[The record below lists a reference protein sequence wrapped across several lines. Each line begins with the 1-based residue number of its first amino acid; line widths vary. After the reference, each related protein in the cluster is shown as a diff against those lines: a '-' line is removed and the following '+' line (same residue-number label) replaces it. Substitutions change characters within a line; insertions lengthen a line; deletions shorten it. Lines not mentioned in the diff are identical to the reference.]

1 MDEVK
6 VSVICLAYNH
16 EKYIRR
22 SLDSMLQQETNFKY
36 EIIIHD
42 DCSTDTTRQIIQE
55 YHDEYPGQIKVILQD
70 ENQYQKGKPIV
81 EEFMLPLASGKYIA
95 FCECDDY
102 WTDSHKLQLQYD
114 YMESHSNCSLCCHN
128 TIYHCLNKDV
138 PDYNFNSWTDVHIMN
153 EYEVFM
159 QWKVHTSSFFMR
171 KEDGYRDENT
181 IKYWFGD
188 YVRLTSL
195 YLKGDIAVLP
205 QVMSQYNYGVATG
218 VLYNSDI
225 SKLETK
231 KKNILQRKEYL
242 VYLLNKYGKCEDMI
256 NRRIKITELETA
268 TLAEQSIIDTTNS
281 KKEKQKAIRS
291 IVRKKEFKEYLSVL
305 RFFDVIKEYV
315 KYGIKYIK

>member
-1 MDEVK
+1 MDEIM

-55 YHDEYPGQIKVILQD
+55 YHDKYPEQIKVILQA
-70 ENQYQKGKPIV
+70 ENQYQKGMPIV
-81 EEFMLPLASGKYIA
+81 EKFMLPLARGKYIA

-138 PDYNFNSWTDVHIMN
+138 PDYNFNSWNDIHIMN

-159 QWKVHTSSFFMR
+159 QWKVHTSSFFMK
-171 KEDGYRDENT
+171 KEDGWRDENT

-188 YVRLTSL
+188 YVRVTSL

-218 VLYNSDI
+218 VLYNSDV

-231 KKNILQRKEYL
+231 KKNVLQRKEYL
-242 VYLLNKYGKCEDMI
+242 VYLLNKYGKCEAMI
-256 NRRIKITELETA
+256 NRRIKITELEAA
-268 TLAEQSIIDTTNS
+268 TLAEQSVIDTTNN
-281 KKEKQKAIRS
+281 KREKQKAIRS

-305 RFFDVIKEYV
+305 SFFDVIKEYV
-315 KYGIKYIK
+315 KYAIKYIK

>member
-1 MDEVK
+1 MDDVK

-22 SLDSMLQQETNFKY
+22 SLDSMLQQETNFKF
-36 EIIIHD
+36 ELIIHD

-55 YHDEYPGQIKVILQD
+55 YHDKYPDLIKVILQD
-70 ENQYQKGKPIV
+70 ENQYQKGVAIV
-81 EEFMLPLASGKYIA
+81 EKFMLPVASGKYIA

-102 WTDSHKLQLQYD
+102 WTDSRKLQLQYD

-128 TIYHCLNKDV
+128 TVYHCLNKDID
-138 PDYNFNSWTDVHIMN
+138 DYNFNSWSDIHVMN

-195 YLKGDIAVLP
+195 FLEGDVVVLP
-205 QVMSQYNYGVATG
+205 QIMSQYNYGVATG

-231 KKNILQRKEYL
+231 KKNVLQRKEYL
-242 VYLLNKYGKCEDMI
+242 EYLLNKYGKCKKII
-256 NRRIKITELETA
+256 NRRIKITELEAA
-268 TLAEQSIIDTTNS
+268 TLQEQSIIDTASS
-281 KKEKQKAIRS
+281 KIEKQNAIKS
-291 IVRKKEFKEYLSVL
+291 ILRKEEFKEYLAMLSFL
-305 RFFDVIKEYV
+305 DVIKEYV
-315 KYGIKYIK
+315 KYGIRYIK

>member
-22 SLDSMLQQETNFKY
+22 SLNSMLQQETNFKF
-36 EIIIHD
+36 ELIIHD

-55 YHDEYPGQIKVILQD
+55 YHDKYPEQIKVILQD
-70 ENQYQKGKPIV
+70 ENQYQKGVAIV
-81 EEFMLPLASGKYIA
+81 EKFMLPVASGKYIA

-102 WTDSHKLQLQYD
+102 WTDAKKLQLQYD

-128 TIYHCLNKDV
+128 TVYHCLNKDID
-138 PDYNFNSWTDVHIMN
+138 DYNFNSWTDIHVMN

-195 YLKGDIAVLP
+195 FLKGDVVVLP
-205 QVMSQYNYGVATG
+205 QTMSQYNYGVATG
-218 VLYNSDI
+218 ALYNSDM

-231 KKNILQRKEYL
+231 KKNVLQRKEYL
-242 VYLLNKYGKCEDMI
+242 EYLLNKYGKCEEII
-256 NRRIKITELETA
+256 NRRIKITELEAA
-268 TLAEQSIIDTTNS
+268 TLQEQSIIDIASS
-281 KKEKQKAIRS
+281 KNERRNAIKSILRKE
-291 IVRKKEFKEYLSVL
+291 EFKEYLAMLSIL
-305 RFFDVIKEYV
+305 DVIKEYV

>member
-6 VSVICLAYNH
+6 VSVICLAFNH

-22 SLDSMLQQETNFKY
+22 SLDSMLQQETNFKF
-36 EIIIHD
+36 ELIIHD

-55 YHDEYPGQIKVILQD
+55 YHDKYPDLIKVILQD
-70 ENQYQKGKPIV
+70 ENQYQKGVAIV
-81 EEFMLPLASGKYIA
+81 EKFMLPVASGKYIA

-102 WTDSHKLQLQYD
+102 WTDSRKLQLQYD

-128 TIYHCLNKDV
+128 TVYHCLNKDID
-138 PDYNFNSWTDVHIMN
+138 DYNFNSWSDIHVMN

-195 YLKGDIAVLP
+195 FLEGDVVVLP
-205 QVMSQYNYGVATG
+205 QIMSQYNYGVATG

-231 KKNILQRKEYL
+231 KKNVLQRKEYL
-242 VYLLNKYGKCEDMI
+242 EYLLNKYGKCEKII
-256 NRRIKITELETA
+256 NRRIKITELEAA
-268 TLAEQSIIDTTNS
+268 TLQEQSIIDTASS
-281 KKEKQKAIRS
+281 KIEKQNAIKS
-291 IVRKKEFKEYLSVL
+291 ILRKEEFKEYLAMLSFL
-305 RFFDVIKEYV
+305 DVIKEYV
-315 KYGIKYIK
+315 KYGIRYIK